1 MLLWS
6 SLVPHTRRRTTQGC
20 KPGAE
25 VRRQAQERKETI
37 ICGPTMVTR
46 MEVLHNCGRVDSGFY
61 SPEPYGSPPPFLQNL
76 DPNPSSPQS
85 IMDFLCLQRQAGETR
100 LLGRDCE
107 RRSKTLR
114 SNFHIQTRSN
124 TDGSA
129 QTESGGGDERG
140 LEQGE
145 ETEVMTE
152 PIVKVLL
159 GTIKIEVEKKVSWW
173 VEPYS
178 TARRVWLGF
187 YSGSISPCR

>member
-1 MLLWS
+1 VVGL
-6 SLVPHTRRRTTQGC
+6 TQVSI
-20 KPGAE
+20 PLN
-25 VRRQAQERKETI
+25 
-37 ICGPTMVTR
+37 PM
-46 MEVLHNCGRVDSGFY
+46 VLHHRSCKTSIPIQV
-61 SPEPYGSPPPFLQNL
+61 L
-76 DPNPSSPQS
+76 PQS

-107 RRSKTLR
+107 RRSKILH